1 MASLSNRVISIYNRK
16 TSMRLAPAEWEA
28 IDTICRRENIKRKKL
43 FELIDANK
51 DEKMG
56 LTSSVRLFSLIYYRK
71 SFLSQMTSDASRSSP
86 IFEAIKGIFSLFPT
100 TISPAFQYTIYGHI
114 YYKIL
119 CSACLARLKQYRLGN
134 ITFRKGFIF

>member
-71 SFLSQMTSDASRSSP
+71 SFLSQMTSDASQPFQPYIRSDKGNSLAFSRQQYHLHFNIRYTD
-86 IFEAIKGIFSLFPT
+86 IF
-100 TISPAFQYTIYGHI
+100 
-114 YYKIL
+114 
-119 CSACLARLKQYRLGN
+119 
-134 ITFRKGFIF
+134 ITKSFALPVWQD

>member
-51 DEKMG
+51 DKKWG
-56 LTSSVRLFSLIYYRK
+56 
-71 SFLSQMTSDASRSSP
+71 
-86 IFEAIKGIFSLFPT
+86 
-100 TISPAFQYTIYGHI
+100 
-114 YYKIL
+114 
-119 CSACLARLKQYRLGN
+119 
-134 ITFRKGFIF
+134 

>member
-51 DEKMG
+51 DEKMW
-56 LTSSVRLFSLIYYRK
+56 LTSSVRLFALIYYRK

-86 IFEAIKGIFSLFPT
+86 IFEAIKGIV
-100 TISPAFQYTIYGHI
+100 
-114 YYKIL
+114 
-119 CSACLARLKQYRLGN
+119 
-134 ITFRKGFIF
+134 

>member
-28 IDTICRRENIKRKKL
+28 IDTIFRRENIKRKKL

-86 IFEAIKGIFSLFPT
+86 IFEAIKGIV
-100 TISPAFQYTIYGHI
+100 
-114 YYKIL
+114 
-119 CSACLARLKQYRLGN
+119 
-134 ITFRKGFIF
+134 

>member
-71 SFLSQMTSDASRSSP
+71 SFLSQIQSASDASRSSP
-86 IFEAIKGIFSLFPT
+86 IFEAIKGIV
-100 TISPAFQYTIYGHI
+100 
-114 YYKIL
+114 
-119 CSACLARLKQYRLGN
+119 
-134 ITFRKGFIF
+134 

>member
-1 MASLSNRVISIYNRK
+1 MDRKCLISYVYKCRIGTIYKKGNKINKTNIGCILNFSYILSQKITTLEETYMATLSNRVISIYNRK

-56 LTSSVRLFSLIYYRK
+56 LTASVRVFSLIYYRK
-71 SFLSQMTSDASRSSP
+71 SFLSQMTSDASRS
-86 IFEAIKGIFSLFPT
+86 
-100 TISPAFQYTIYGHI
+100 
-114 YYKIL
+114 
-119 CSACLARLKQYRLGN
+119 
-134 ITFRKGFIF
+134 

>member
-28 IDTICRRENIKRKKL
+28 IDTICRENIKRKKL

-71 SFLSQMTSDASRSSP
+71 SFLSQMTSDSSRSSP
-86 IFEAIKGIFSLFPT
+86 IFEAIKGIV
-100 TISPAFQYTIYGHI
+100 
-114 YYKIL
+114 
-119 CSACLARLKQYRLGN
+119 
-134 ITFRKGFIF
+134 

>member
-51 DEKMG
+51 DEKIKELEQECNSLKEM
-56 LTSSVRLFSLIYYRK
+56 LNRIPKFIRMLFLRNK
-71 SFLSQMTSDASRSSP
+71 KVKLLEEKNSR
-86 IFEAIKGIFSLFPT
+86 
-100 TISPAFQYTIYGHI
+100 
-114 YYKIL
+114 
-119 CSACLARLKQYRLGN
+119 
-134 ITFRKGFIF
+134 

>member
-1 MASLSNRVISIYNRK
+1 MDRKCLISYVYKCRIGTIYKKGNKINKTNMASLSNRVISIYNRK

-71 SFLSQMTSDASRSSP
+71 SFLSQMTSDSSRSSP
-86 IFEAIKGIFSLFPT
+86 IFEAIKGIV
-100 TISPAFQYTIYGHI
+100 
-114 YYKIL
+114 
-119 CSACLARLKQYRLGN
+119 
-134 ITFRKGFIF
+134 

>member
-86 IFEAIKGIFSLFPT
+86 IFEAIKGISLAFSRQ
-100 TISPAFQYTIYGHI
+100 QYH
-114 YYKIL
+114 L
-119 CSACLARLKQYRLGN
+119 HFN
-134 ITFRKGFIF
+134 IRYTDIFITKSFALPVWQD

>member
-56 LTSSVRLFSLIYYRK
+56 LTSSVRLFYLIYYRK
-71 SFLSQMTSDASRSSP
+71 SFLSQMTSDSSRSSP
-86 IFEAIKGIFSLFPT
+86 IFEAIKGIV
-100 TISPAFQYTIYGHI
+100 
-114 YYKIL
+114 
-119 CSACLARLKQYRLGN
+119 
-134 ITFRKGFIF
+134 

>member
-51 DEKMG
+51 DEKNRADIFCPLIFPDILPKIVSKPNDFRCQPFQPYIRSDKG
-56 LTSSVRLFSLIYYRK
+56 NSLAFSRQQYHLHFNIRYTDIFITK
-71 SFLSQMTSDASRSSP
+71 SFALPVWQD
-86 IFEAIKGIFSLFPT
+86 
-100 TISPAFQYTIYGHI
+100 
-114 YYKIL
+114 
-119 CSACLARLKQYRLGN
+119 
-134 ITFRKGFIF
+134 

>member
-51 DEKMG
+51 DEKIKELEQECNSLKEM
-56 LTSSVRLFSLIYYRK
+56 LNRIPKFIRMLFLRNK
-71 SFLSQMTSDASRSSP
+71 KVKLLEEKNNR
-86 IFEAIKGIFSLFPT
+86 
-100 TISPAFQYTIYGHI
+100 
-114 YYKIL
+114 
-119 CSACLARLKQYRLGN
+119 
-134 ITFRKGFIF
+134 

>member
-28 IDTICRRENIKRKKL
+28 IDTICRRENNKRKKL

-71 SFLSQMTSDASRSSP
+71 SFLCQMTSDASRSSP
-86 IFEAIKGIFSLFPT
+86 IFEAIKGIV
-100 TISPAFQYTIYGHI
+100 
-114 YYKIL
+114 
-119 CSACLARLKQYRLGN
+119 
-134 ITFRKGFIF
+134 

>member
-56 LTSSVRLFSLIYYRK
+56 LTSSVRLTCSVRNLFKK
-71 SFLSQMTSDASRSSP
+71 S
-86 IFEAIKGIFSLFPT
+86 E
-100 TISPAFQYTIYGHI
+100 
-114 YYKIL
+114 
-119 CSACLARLKQYRLGN
+119 
-134 ITFRKGFIF
+134 

>member
-51 DEKMG
+51 DEKIKELEQECNSLKEMLNKIPKFIKIISKPNDFRCQPFQPYIRSDKG
-56 LTSSVRLFSLIYYRK
+56 NSLAFSRQQYHLHFNIRYTDIFITK
-71 SFLSQMTSDASRSSP
+71 SFALPVWQD
-86 IFEAIKGIFSLFPT
+86 
-100 TISPAFQYTIYGHI
+100 
-114 YYKIL
+114 
-119 CSACLARLKQYRLGN
+119 
-134 ITFRKGFIF
+134 